1 MKDKAKKKT
10 ERKQR
15 VKLRLPGQFYTV
27 TFKIVSY
34 VAVLMIIT
42 LTIALSLM
50 AMLYYGGV
58 FGNGQQQ
65 PPVSPVLLVIL
76 LVLVSAIIGCVLA
89 VALYSLT
96 FREFTQFEQAMN
108 RVAKGDFS
116 VTLPVSDESY
126 MHDLN
131 NAFNAMVRS
140 LQSIETLKTDFISD
154 FSHEFKTPIT
164 SICGF
169 AKLLK
174 NPNVAEEDKQEYI
187 NIIISESTR
196 LSQLAQNTLSMSKL
210 DNSDGAIERRV
221 YSLDEQLRHCA
232 IIFQAETE
240 RRHIDISVIGDDAEY
255 YGNEELMQQMWI
267 NLIGNAVKFT
277 PEGGSIDIAVK
288 GGDPVTVSVRD
299 TGCGMDEET
308 KAHIFDKFY
317 QGDKSRSSAGNGLGL
332 AIVRKIV
339 QLAGGGIDVVSA
351 PGQGSTFTVTLPDL
365 RADGRDKPRKKD
377 RERAGSA

>member
-58 FGNGQQQ
+58 FGDGQQQ

-339 QLAGGGIDVVSA
+339 QLSGGSIDVVSA

-365 RADGRDKPRKKD
+365 RTDGRDKPRKKD
-377 RERAGSA
+377 KERAGSA

>member
-58 FGNGQQQ
+58 FGDGQQQ

-288 GGDPVTVSVRD
+288 GGDPVTVSVSD

-339 QLAGGGIDVVSA
+339 QLSGGGIDVVSA

-365 RADGRDKPRKKD
+365 RTDGRDKPRKKD
-377 RERAGSA
+377 REKAGSA

>member
-15 VKLRLPGQFYTV
+15 VKFRLPGQFYTV

-58 FGNGQQQ
+58 FGDGQQQ

-89 VALYSLT
+89 DALYSLT

-174 NPNVAEEDKQEYI
+174 HPNVAEEDKQEYI

-240 RRHIDISVIGDDAEY
+240 RRHLDISVIGDDAEY

-339 QLAGGGIDVVSA
+339 QLAGGSIDVVSA

-365 RADGRDKPRKKD
+365 RTDGRDKPRKKD

>member
-58 FGNGQQQ
+58 FGDGQQQ

-365 RADGRDKPRKKD
+365 RTDGRDKPRKKD

>member
-15 VKLRLPGQFYTV
+15 VKFRLPGQFYTV

-58 FGNGQQQ
+58 FGDGQQQ

-288 GGDPVTVSVRD
+288 GGDPVTVSVSD

-332 AIVRKIV
+332 SIARRIVT
-339 QLAGGGIDVVSA
+339 LAGGDISVRSR
-351 PGQGSTFTVTLPDL
+351 PGEGSTFTVTLP
-365 RADGRDKPRKKD
+365 A
-377 RERAGSA
+377 